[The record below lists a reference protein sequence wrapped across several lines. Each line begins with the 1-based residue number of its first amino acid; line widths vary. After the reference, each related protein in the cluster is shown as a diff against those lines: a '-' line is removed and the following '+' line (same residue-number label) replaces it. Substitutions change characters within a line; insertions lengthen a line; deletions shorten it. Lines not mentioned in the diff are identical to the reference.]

1 MCFSFVCKTA
11 NMCGMNKIEA
21 IHLLGGSVAKAA
33 EAIGINSQAI
43 SQWPEIL
50 PPRISDRVEAALWR
64 MSQADAAPIPP
75 PTPQEAA

>member
-1 MCFSFVCKTA
+1 MR
-11 NMCGMNKIEA
+11 GMNKTEA
-21 IHLLGGSVAKAA
+21 IQLLGGSVAKAA

-64 MSQADAAPIPP
+64 MSQASAAPEAPAP
-75 PTPQEAA
+75 APQEAA